1 MCLLTAVE
9 LLVLMD
15 RSLAGKLRIGLAEQ
29 SVLSALSQ
37 AVCLTP
43 PGQGNFKGKVLFFVF
58 FKQQPG
64 FHKYMKEEERK
75 LFSVSIIPPVS
86 THHEKI
92 LS

>member
-1 MCLLTAVE
+1 MLERGAVVMGCRCKWALTTAGLV
-9 LLVLMD
+9 VLMD

-43 PGQGNFKGKVLFFVF
+43 PGQGNLEFSRI
-58 FKQQPG
+58 G
-64 FHKYMKEEERK
+64 FT
-75 LFSVSIIPPVS
+75 LS
-86 THHEKI
+86 TKR

>member
-43 PGQGNFKGKVLFFVF
+43 PGQGNFKGKFFFLVF

-64 FHKYMKEEERK
+64 FHKYMKKEDRK